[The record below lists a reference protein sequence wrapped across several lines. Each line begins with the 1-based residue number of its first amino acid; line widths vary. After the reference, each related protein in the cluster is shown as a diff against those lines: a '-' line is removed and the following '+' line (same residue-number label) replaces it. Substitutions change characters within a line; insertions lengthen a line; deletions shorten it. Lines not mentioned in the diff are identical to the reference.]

1 MASSHFPPTC
11 NILNAMLPVN
21 RMAQALEYII
31 SHDLCY
37 VLDDGRIHK
46 AINVKNK
53 MYIIEELVIFPEP
66 QSVQHIEL
74 DDEKVLHFTF
84 NLIFFAFIMHA

>member
-1 MASSHFPPTC
+1 
-11 NILNAMLPVN
+11 MLPVN
-21 RMAQALEYII
+21 KMAQALEYII
-31 SHDLCY
+31 SHHLCY
-37 VLDDGRIHK
+37 VSDDGRIHK

-74 DDEKVLHFTF
+74 DDEKVLHFTLKF
-84 NLIFFAFIMHA
+84 IFFAFVMHAGERNALVK